1 MKHKEFE
8 DLLTK
13 IMEEEYLS
21 NPSDTEFE
29 DLDSKDK
36 PFRTEWA
43 FESITERNSRFK
55 NRRGDA

>member
-21 NPSDTEFE
+21 NPVDSEFE

-43 FESITERNSRFK
+43 FESITEKNSRFK
-55 NRRGDA
+55 NHRSDS